1 MIDKIKSFYSK
12 NKQLVWL
19 LGGVALFV
27 LLTSSKK
34 STRTSKSST
43 GSDDD
48 AVTSSEDSVFPLSF
62 GSKGKKVR
70 ALQRWLNYKKTT
82 YNLTFTNLVI
92 DGQFGVKT
100 LNALRS
106 VWTAMYGYPIS
117 EMTERQYIEEELLL
131 HEEY

>member
-34 STRTSKSST
+34 KTTISKSST
-43 GSDDD
+43 SSNDNATG
-48 AVTSSEDSVFPLSF
+48 SEDNVFPLSY

-70 ALQRWLNYKKTT
+70 ALQRWLNYQKTT
-82 YNLTFTNLVI
+82 YNLKFTNLVI
-92 DGQFGVKT
+92 DGNFGSKT

>member
-1 MIDKIKSFYSK
+1 MIQKIKSFYSK

-27 LLTSSKK
+27 LLTSSKTK
-34 STRTSKSST
+34 TTSKSST
-43 GSDDD
+43 GSNDN
-48 AVTSSEDSVFPLSF
+48 ATSGEDNVFPLSY

-70 ALQRWLNYKKTT
+70 ALQRWLNYQKTT
-82 YNLTFTNLVI
+82 YNLKFT
-92 DGQFGVKT
+92 KT

>member
-34 STRTSKSST
+34 KTTTSKSST
-43 GSDDD
+43 SSNDNATG
-48 AVTSSEDSVFPLSF
+48 SEDNVFPLSY

-70 ALQRWLNYKKTT
+70 ALQRWLNYQKTT
-82 YNLTFTNLVI
+82 YNLKFTNLVI
-92 DGQFGVKT
+92 DGNFGSKT

>member
-1 MIDKIKSFYSK
+1 MIQKIKSFYTK

-34 STRTSKSST
+34 KTTTSKSST
-43 GSDDD
+43 GGNDN
-48 AVTSSEDSVFPLSF
+48 ATSGEDSVFPLSF

-70 ALQRWLNYKKTT
+70 ALQRWLNYQKTT
-82 YNLTFTNLVI
+82 YNLKFTNLVI
-92 DGQFGVKT
+92 DGNFGSKT

>member
-34 STRTSKSST
+34 KTKTSKSST
-43 GSDDD
+43 GGNDNATSGDDN
-48 AVTSSEDSVFPLSF
+48 VFPLSY

-70 ALQRWLNYKKTT
+70 ALQRWLNDQKTT
-82 YNLTFTNLVI
+82 YNLKFTNLVI
-92 DGQFGVKT
+92 DGNFGSKT

-117 EMTERQYIEEELLL
+117 EMTERQYIEEKLLL

>member
-1 MIDKIKSFYSK
+1 MIDKIKSFYGK

-48 AVTSSEDSVFPLSF
+48 AVTSNEDSVSLFLSEA
-62 GSKGKKVR
+62 K
-70 ALQRWLNYKKTT
+70 
-82 YNLTFTNLVI
+82 
-92 DGQFGVKT
+92 
-100 LNALRS
+100 
-106 VWTAMYGYPIS
+106 
-117 EMTERQYIEEELLL
+117 ERK
-131 HEEY
+131 

>member
-1 MIDKIKSFYSK
+1 MIDKIKSFYGK

-34 STRTSKSST
+34 KTTSKSST

-70 ALQRWLNYKKTT
+70 ALQRWLNYKKRH
-82 YNLTFTNLVI
+82 I
-92 DGQFGVKT
+92 
-100 LNALRS
+100 
-106 VWTAMYGYPIS
+106 I
-117 EMTERQYIEEELLL
+117 
-131 HEEY
+131 

>member
-1 MIDKIKSFYSK
+1 MIQKIKSFYSK

-19 LGGVALFV
+19 FGGVALFV

-34 STRTSKSST
+34 KTTTSKSST
-43 GSDDD
+43 SSNDN
-48 AVTSSEDSVFPLSF
+48 ATSSEDNVFPLSY

-70 ALQRWLNYKKTT
+70 ALQRWLNYQKTT
-82 YNLTFTNLVI
+82 YNLKFTNLVI

>member
-34 STRTSKSST
+34 KTTTSKSST
-43 GSDDD
+43 GSNENATSGDDN
-48 AVTSSEDSVFPLSF
+48 VFPLSF

-70 ALQRWLNYKKTT
+70 ALQRWLNYQKTT
-82 YNLTFTNLVI
+82 YNLKFTNLVI

>member
-34 STRTSKSST
+34 KTTTSKSST
-43 GSDDD
+43 SSNDN
-48 AVTSSEDSVFPLSF
+48 ATSGEDNVFPPSY

-70 ALQRWLNYKKTT
+70 ALQRWLNYQKTT
-82 YNLTFTNLVI
+82 YNLKFTNLVI
-92 DGQFGVKT
+92 DGNFGSKT

>member
-34 STRTSKSST
+34 KTTTSKSST
-43 GSDDD
+43 GSNDN
-48 AVTSSEDSVFPLSF
+48 ATGSEDNVFPLSY
-62 GSKGKKVR
+62 GSKVKKVR
-70 ALQRWLNYKKTT
+70 ALQRWLNYQKTT
-82 YNLTFTNLVI
+82 YNLKFTNLVI
-92 DGQFGVKT
+92 DGNFGSKT

>member
-34 STRTSKSST
+34 KTTKSKSST
-43 GSDDD
+43 SSNDNATG
-48 AVTSSEDSVFPLSF
+48 SEDNVFPLSY

-70 ALQRWLNYKKTT
+70 ALQRWLNYQKTT
-82 YNLTFTNLVI
+82 YNLKFTNLVI
-92 DGQFGVKT
+92 DGNFGSKT

>member
-1 MIDKIKSFYSK
+1 MIQKIKSFYSK

-34 STRTSKSST
+34 KTTTSKSST
-43 GSDDD
+43 
-48 AVTSSEDSVFPLSF
+48 SSNDNATGGEDNVFPLSY

-70 ALQRWLNYKKTT
+70 ALQRWLNYQKTT
-82 YNLTFTNLVI
+82 YNLKFTNLVI
-92 DGQFGVKT
+92 DGNFGSKT